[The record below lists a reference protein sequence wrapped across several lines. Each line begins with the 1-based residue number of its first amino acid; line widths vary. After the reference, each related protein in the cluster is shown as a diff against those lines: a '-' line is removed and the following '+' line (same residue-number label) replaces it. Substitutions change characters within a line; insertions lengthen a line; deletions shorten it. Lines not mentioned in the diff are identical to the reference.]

1 MDRVLLPRECS
12 PDAFLD
18 KVTPKRKRR
27 ADKAAAEAAAVAAA
41 GAITAEAPAP
51 APTPIGKTPSF
62 SSFSS
67 FSSGSGSSSV
77 RSNTSVCGFQ
87 IPKKRP
93 RSDTVSVVVVRSR
106 RDDD

>member
-1 MDRVLLPRECS
+1 MDRVLLPCECS

-27 ADKAAAEAAAVAAA
+27 ADKAAAEAAEAAEA
-41 GAITAEAPAP
+41 AAPAP
-51 APTPIGKTPSF
+51 APTPVGKTPSF

-67 FSSGSGSSSV
+67 FSSGSGSSSSV

-93 RSDTVSVVVVRSR
+93 RSDTVNVVVVRSR